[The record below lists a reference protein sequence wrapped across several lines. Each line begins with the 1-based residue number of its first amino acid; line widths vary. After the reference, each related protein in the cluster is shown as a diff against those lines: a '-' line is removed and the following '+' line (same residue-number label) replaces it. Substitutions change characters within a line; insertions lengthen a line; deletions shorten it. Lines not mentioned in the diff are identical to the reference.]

1 MKFTGNKLNMII
13 CMLGILLSPGC
24 SSFVSLGGWQ
34 YENSPIVYSGI
45 RSLSNTDLHTYGG
58 VGETHL
64 HWSVRNGYRE
74 ITERMIAKGADVN
87 VLDVHRKTPLH
98 RAAENG
104 NLEIAKFL
112 ITNGANVNQSGD
124 FGITPLHSAAEKGH
138 IEIVRLLLEK
148 GANVNPRDG
157 FGKTPLN
164 GAVFSGK
171 SETIKLLKKAGA

>member
-112 ITNGANVNQSGD
+112 ITNGANVN
-124 FGITPLHSAAEKGH
+124 
-138 IEIVRLLLEK
+138 
-148 GANVNPRDG
+148 PRDG

>member
-112 ITNGANVNQSGD
+112 ITNGANVN
-124 FGITPLHSAAEKGH
+124 
-138 IEIVRLLLEK
+138 
-148 GANVNPRDG
+148 PRDG

-171 SETIKLLKKAGA
+171 SETIKLLKKAGAKE

>member
-1 MKFTGNKLNMII
+1 MKNKRKMMKFTGNKLNMII

-112 ITNGANVNQSGD
+112 ITNGANVN
-124 FGITPLHSAAEKGH
+124 
-138 IEIVRLLLEK
+138 
-148 GANVNPRDG
+148 PRDG

-171 SETIKLLKKAGA
+171 SETIKLL